1 MTDIDEPDADDYA
14 QAADKLA
21 EAGEALRWVDLNV
34 LFDDDVRTVLDA
46 KDDLLEVCL
55 RLRDEQRRCRRR
67 HEQGEDGDCS

>member
-55 RLRDEQRRCRRR
+55 RLRDEQWGRHRRR
-67 HEQGEDGDCS
+67 EQREDGDCS